1 MAENSENGV
10 VITNK
15 DIYTELLKVKEA
27 LTGMSPQA
35 AMLTDHEQRVR
46 SLERWKY
53 GLPASIAS
61 SAIAVTVAIL
71 ETRHG

>member
-27 LTGMSPQA
+27 LTGM
-35 AMLTDHEQRVR
+35 
-46 SLERWKY
+46 
-53 GLPASIAS
+53 
-61 SAIAVTVAIL
+61 
-71 ETRHG
+71 

>member
-1 MAENSENGV
+1 
-10 VITNK
+10 
-15 DIYTELLKVKEA
+15 
-27 LTGMSPQA
+27 
-35 AMLTDHEQRVR
+35 MLTDHEQRVR